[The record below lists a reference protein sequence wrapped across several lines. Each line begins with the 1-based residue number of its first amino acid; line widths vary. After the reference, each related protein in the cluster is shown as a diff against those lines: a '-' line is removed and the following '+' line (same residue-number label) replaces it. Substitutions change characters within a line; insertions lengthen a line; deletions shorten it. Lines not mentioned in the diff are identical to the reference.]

1 MIDSIFNYF
10 NQNGIPIIIGFFI
23 GCMFVWLI
31 WRFFFNFVY
40 QDDNT
45 DQNIESLEKK
55 IDQIAQHLG
64 VNSTKNKKEN

>member
-1 MIDSIFNYF
+1 MLNSITSYL
-10 NQNGIPIIIGFFI
+10 NQNSLPIFIGFVV
-23 GCMFVWLI
+23 GSTFVWLI

-55 IDQIAQHLG
+55 IDQIANHLG
-64 VNSTKNKKEN
+64 VNSNKPKKEN

>member
-1 MIDSIFNYF
+1 MINSISIYL
-10 NQNGIPIIIGFFI
+10 NQNLLPIFIGFVI
-23 GCMFVWLI
+23 GSTFVWLI

-55 IDQIAQHLG
+55 IDQIANHLG
-64 VNSTKNKKEN
+64 VNSNKPTKEN